1 MHLTE
6 PTPYRHKW
14 WIMVAVSLT
23 LFLGTVDSTIVN
35 VALPTLVRDFNTNF
49 PTIQWV
55 VLAFLLGLST
65 LQLSVGR
72 LADMVGKKRIF
83 AIGLVVFITGSVLC
97 GLSPTVYWLIGF
109 RLLQSIGAAMTV
121 ALGVAIVTETWPPHE
136 RGKAIGISG
145 GVISLGIV
153 VGPTLGGLI
162 IDALNWRWIFFVNL
176 PIGLVALLVV
186 LHYIPPLKPKAHAET
201 FDFLGAAVTGVS
213 LVAMALAL
221 TAGQR
226 LGFTDPRMLALFGLA
241 GVCAI
246 LFLWIEQRVAYP
258 MVDLSLFHNLEF
270 SLNLLTGSFTFI
282 AISSVVFLL
291 PFYLELVL
299 GLPVRQVG
307 LLIAIVPI
315 VLGIVGPLAG
325 SLSDRFGTR
334 RVSLVG
340 LVFLLIGYLAGSRFG
355 TETTQLAYV
364 LGMLP
369 IGLGMATFQSPNNS
383 AIMGAAPRNRLG
395 IASGMLSMT
404 RTLGQTVGIALLG
417 ALFATRLSYY
427 AGYPADISDAAP
439 SVLVLALR
447 DQFLV
452 VAILIALGL
461 TLSLLAWRHERNKA
475 PTRRAQASEAPVT
488 NPSSPESRS

>member
-1 MHLTE
+1 MFRTD
-6 PTPYRHKW
+6 PTSYRHKW
-14 WIMVAVSLT
+14 WIIVAVSLT
-23 LFLGTVDSTIVN
+23 LFLGTVDGTIVN
-35 VALPTLVRDFNTNF
+35 VALPTLVREFNTNF

-83 AIGLVVFITGSVLC
+83 ASGLVVFITGSALC
-97 GLSPTVYWLIGF
+97 GLSPSVYWLIGF
-109 RLLQSIGAAMTV
+109 RLLQSVGAAMTV

-162 IDALNWRWIFFVNL
+162 IDALNWRWIFFVNI
-176 PIGLVALLVV
+176 PIGLVALL
-186 LHYIPPLKPKAHAET
+186 LILRYIPPLKPKTHAET
-201 FDFLGAAVTGVS
+201 FDFVGAALTGVG
-213 LVAMALAL
+213 LLAMALSL
-221 TAGQR
+221 TVGQR
-226 LGFTDPRMLALFGLA
+226 LGFTDPRMLALFGLT
-241 GVCAI
+241 GVCVI
-246 LFLWIEQRVAYP
+246 LFLWVEQRVAYP
-258 MVDLSLFHNLEF
+258 MVDLGLFRNLEF
-270 SLNLLTGSFTFI
+270 SLNLVTGSFTFI

-299 GLPVRQVG
+299 DLPVRQVG

-315 VLGIVGPLAG
+315 VLGVVGPLAG

-340 LVFLLIGYLAGSRFG
+340 LVFLLVGYLACSRFG
-355 TETTQLAYV
+355 TETTPLLYV

-404 RTLGQTVGIALLG
+404 RTLGQTIGIALLG

-427 AGYPADISDAAP
+427 AGYPVDISDASADVFV
-439 SVLVLALR
+439 SALH

-452 VAILIALGL
+452 VAVLIALGL
-461 TLSLLAWRHERNKA
+461 MLSLLAWRHERRQA
-475 PTRRAQASEAPVT
+475 TRLPKQTSVTPVT